1 MRSRH
6 STVSPCSALAKPA
19 RALSQRTCVATLLTQ
34 CVCGVVHRYAWV
46 SPESNRGYLA
56 MGQERLDGGLPDL
69 KETFEIGNE
78 AETTYENRWPVGE
91 LPDFRAPPPLV
102 HLASML

>member
-1 MRSRH
+1 
-6 STVSPCSALAKPA
+6 
-19 RALSQRTCVATLLTQ
+19 
-34 CVCGVVHRYAWV
+34 
-46 SPESNRGYLA
+46 